1 MQNKIVFFLSI
12 VSFLILYVSS
22 ASSYQLGGLC
32 SDKFIL
38 DGNSKLIHD
47 IYQDH
52 REAFN
57 GIASCVSLRSTID
70 TACCYLKV
78 KFKNEAA
85 DKKYTHR
92 GCVEL
97 YGEEWNG
104 IKDVIKSF
112 EGNISSS
119 SGEQITIKD
128 VDIDCHSN
136 LIKITGLILLA
147 FLL

>member
-12 VSFLILYVSS
+12 VSFLILYVS
-22 ASSYQLGGLC
+22 AYQLGGQC
-32 SDKFIL
+32 SDKYIL
-38 DGNSKLIHD
+38 ENGKLKYD
-47 IYQDH
+47 IYEDH
-52 REAFN
+52 KEAFN

-97 YGEEWNG
+97 YGGEWNE
-104 IKDVIKSF
+104 IKSVINAF
-112 EGNISSS
+112 ESNITEDGN
-119 SGEQITIKD
+119 GEKITVKD

>member
-12 VSFLILYVSS
+12 VSFLILYVSP
-22 ASSYQLGGLC
+22 AYQLGGLC
-32 SDKFIL
+32 SDKYIL
-38 DGNSKLIHD
+38 ENGKLKYD
-47 IYQDH
+47 IYGDH
-52 REAFN
+52 KEAFN

-70 TACCYLKV
+70 TACCYIKV

-104 IKDVIKSF
+104 IKDVINNF
-112 EGNISSS
+112 ENNITAA
-119 SGEQITIKD
+119 SGEGISIKD

>member
-12 VSFLILYVSS
+12 VSFLILYVSP
-22 ASSYQLGGLC
+22 AYQLGGQC
-32 SDKFIL
+32 SDKYIL
-38 DGNSKLIHD
+38 ENGKLKYD
-47 IYQDH
+47 VYGDH
-52 REAFN
+52 KEAFN

-70 TACCYLKV
+70 TACCYIKV

-104 IKDVIKSF
+104 IKDVINNF
-112 EGNISSS
+112 ENNITAA
-119 SGEQITIKD
+119 SGEPIKIKD

>member
-12 VSFLILYVSS
+12 VSFLILYVSP
-22 ASSYQLGGLC
+22 AYQLGGNC
-32 SDKFIL
+32 KDKYIL
-38 DGNSKLIHD
+38 DEYSRLTHD
-47 IYQDH
+47 VYEDH
-52 REAFN
+52 KEAFN

-70 TACCYLKV
+70 TACCYMKV

-97 YGEEWNG
+97 YAVEWN
-104 IKDVIKSF
+104 DIKSVINAF
-112 EGNISSS
+112 ESNITEDGN
-119 SGEQITIKD
+119 GEKITVKD

>member
-12 VSFLILYVSS
+12 VSFLILYVSP
-22 ASSYQLGGLC
+22 AYQLGGQC
-32 SDKFIL
+32 SDKYIL
-38 DGNSKLIHD
+38 EKGRLKYD
-47 IYQDH
+47 IYEDH
-52 REAFN
+52 KEAFN

-70 TACCYLKV
+70 TACCYIKV

-104 IKDVIKSF
+104 IKDVINAF
-112 EGNISSS
+112 ENNITAA
-119 SGEQITIKD
+119 SGEGISIKD

>member
-12 VSFLILYVSS
+12 VSFLILYISP
-22 ASSYQLGGLC
+22 AYQLGGLC

-38 DGNSKLIHD
+38 EDGKLKYD
-47 IYQDH
+47 IYEDH
-52 REAFN
+52 KEAFN

-97 YGEEWNG
+97 YGGEWNG
-104 IKDVIKSF
+104 IKDVINNF
-112 EGNISSS
+112 ENNITAA
-119 SGEQITIKD
+119 SGEGISIKD

>member
-12 VSFLILYVSS
+12 VSFLILYVSP
-22 ASSYQLGGLC
+22 AYQLGGLC
-32 SDKFIL
+32 SDKYIL
-38 DGNSKLIHD
+38 ENGKLKYD
-47 IYQDH
+47 IYEDH
-52 REAFN
+52 KEAFN

-92 GCVEL
+92 GCVEI
-97 YGEEWNG
+97 YAVEWS
-104 IKDVIKSF
+104 DIKSVINAF
-112 EGNISSS
+112 ESNMTAS
-119 SGEQITIKD
+119 SGEQISIKD

>member
-12 VSFLILYVSS
+12 VSFLILYVS
-22 ASSYQLGGLC
+22 AYQLGGQC
-32 SDKFIL
+32 SDKYIL
-38 DGNSKLIHD
+38 ENGKLKYD
-47 IYQDH
+47 IYEDH
-52 REAFN
+52 KEAFN

-97 YGEEWNG
+97 YGEEWNN
-104 IKDVIKSF
+104 IKSVINAF
-112 EGNISSS
+112 ESNITEDGN
-119 SGEQITIKD
+119 GEKITVKD

>member
-12 VSFLILYVSS
+12 VSFLILYVSP
-22 ASSYQLGGLC
+22 AYQLGGLC
-32 SDKFIL
+32 SDKYIL
-38 DGNSKLIHD
+38 ENGKLKYD
-47 IYQDH
+47 IYGDH
-52 REAFN
+52 KEAFN

-70 TACCYLKV
+70 TACCYIKV

-104 IKDVIKSF
+104 IKEVINAF
-112 EGNISSS
+112 ESNITEDGN
-119 SGEQITIKD
+119 GEKITVKD

>member
-12 VSFLILYVSS
+12 VSFLILYVSTD
-22 ASSYQLGGLC
+22 YQLGGYC

-38 DGNSKLIHD
+38 ESGKLKYD
-47 IYQDH
+47 IYEDH
-52 REAFN
+52 KEAFN
-57 GIASCVSLRSTID
+57 GIASCVSLKSTID
-70 TACCYLKV
+70 TACCYMKV

-104 IKDVIKSF
+104 IKEVISNF
-112 EGNISSS
+112 ESNITAS
-119 SGEQITIKD
+119 SGESITIKD

>member
-12 VSFLILYVSS
+12 VSFLILYVSP
-22 ASSYQLGGLC
+22 AYQLGGQC
-32 SDKFIL
+32 SDKYIL
-38 DGNSKLIHD
+38 ENGKLKYD
-47 IYQDH
+47 VYGDH
-52 REAFN
+52 KEAFN

-70 TACCYLKV
+70 TACCYIKV

-97 YGEEWNG
+97 YGEEWNN
-104 IKDVIKSF
+104 IKSVINAF
-112 EGNISSS
+112 ESNITAS
-119 SGEQITIKD
+119 SGEQISIKD

>member
-12 VSFLILYVSS
+12 VSFLILYVSP
-22 ASSYQLGGLC
+22 AYQLGGQC
-32 SDKFIL
+32 SDKYIL
-38 DGNSKLIHD
+38 ENGKLKYD
-47 IYQDH
+47 IYEDH
-52 REAFN
+52 KEAFN

-104 IKDVIKSF
+104 IKDVINNF
-112 EGNISSS
+112 ENNITAA
-119 SGEQITIKD
+119 SGEGISIKD

>member
-12 VSFLILYVSS
+12 VSFLILYVSP
-22 ASSYQLGGLC
+22 AYQLGGYC
-32 SDKFIL
+32 SDKYIL
-38 DGNSKLIHD
+38 ENGKLKYD
-47 IYQDH
+47 IYEDH
-52 REAFN
+52 KEAFN

-92 GCVEL
+92 GCVEI
-97 YGEEWNG
+97 YAVEWS
-104 IKDVIKSF
+104 DIKSVINAF
-112 EGNISSS
+112 ESNMTAS
-119 SGEQITIKD
+119 SGEQISIKD

>member
-12 VSFLILYVSS
+12 VSFLILYVSP
-22 ASSYQLGGLC
+22 AYQLGGYC
-32 SDKFIL
+32 KDKYIL
-38 DGNSKLIHD
+38 DEHSRLTHD
-47 IYQDH
+47 VYEDH
-52 REAFN
+52 KEAFN

-70 TACCYLKV
+70 TACCYMKV

-92 GCVEL
+92 GCIEL

-104 IKDVIKSF
+104 IKNVISAF
-112 EGNISSS
+112 ESNITAAK
-119 SGEQITIKD
+119 SGEQITVKD

>member
-12 VSFLILYVSS
+12 VSFLILYVSP
-22 ASSYQLGGLC
+22 AYQLGGYC
-32 SDKFIL
+32 KDKYIL
-38 DGNSKLIHD
+38 DEHSRLTHD
-47 IYQDH
+47 VYEDH
-52 REAFN
+52 KEAFN

-70 TACCYLKV
+70 TACCYIKV

-104 IKDVIKSF
+104 IKNVISAF
-112 EGNISSS
+112 ESNITAAE
-119 SGEQITIKD
+119 SGEQITVKD

>member
-1 MQNKIVFFLSI
+1 MQNKTVFFLSI
-12 VSFLILYVSS
+12 VSSLILYVSTD
-22 ASSYQLGGLC
+22 YQLGGYC

-38 DGNSKLIHD
+38 ESGKLKYD
-47 IYQDH
+47 IYEDH
-52 REAFN
+52 KEAFN
-57 GIASCVSLRSTID
+57 GIASCVSLKSTID
-70 TACCYLKV
+70 TACCYMKV

-104 IKDVIKSF
+104 IKEVISNF
-112 EGNISSS
+112 ESNITAS
-119 SGEQITIKD
+119 SGESITIKD

>member
-12 VSFLILYVSS
+12 VSFLILYVSP
-22 ASSYQLGGLC
+22 AYQLGGQC
-32 SDKFIL
+32 SDKYIL
-38 DGNSKLIHD
+38 ENGKLKYD
-47 IYQDH
+47 IYEDH
-52 REAFN
+52 KEAFN

-70 TACCYLKV
+70 TACCYIKV

-104 IKDVIKSF
+104 IKEVINAF
-112 EGNISSS
+112 ESNITEDGN
-119 SGEQITIKD
+119 GEKITVKD

>member
-12 VSFLILYVSS
+12 VSFLILYVS
-22 ASSYQLGGLC
+22 AYQLGGQC
-32 SDKFIL
+32 SDKYIL
-38 DGNSKLIHD
+38 ENGKLKYD
-47 IYQDH
+47 IYEDH
-52 REAFN
+52 KEAFN

-97 YGEEWNG
+97 YGGEWNG
-104 IKDVIKSF
+104 IKDVINNF
-112 EGNISSS
+112 ENNITAA
-119 SGEQITIKD
+119 SGEGISIKD

>member
-12 VSFLILYVSS
+12 VSFLILYVSP
-22 ASSYQLGGLC
+22 AYQLGGLC
-32 SDKFIL
+32 SDKYIL
-38 DGNSKLIHD
+38 ENGKLKYD
-47 IYQDH
+47 IYEDH
-52 REAFN
+52 KEAFN
-57 GIASCVSLRSTID
+57 GIASCVSLRSTLN
-70 TACCYLKV
+70 TVCCYLKV

-97 YGEEWNG
+97 YVEEWS
-104 IKDVIKSF
+104 DIKSVINAF
-112 EGNISSS
+112 ESNITAS
-119 SGEQITIKD
+119 SGEQISIKD

>member
-12 VSFLILYVSS
+12 VSSLILYVSPQT
-22 ASSYQLGGLC
+22 YQLGGLC

-38 DGNSKLIHD
+38 DEGELKYD
-47 IYQDH
+47 IYEDH

-78 KFKNEAA
+78 KFKNEPA
-85 DKKYTHR
+85 DKKSTQR
-92 GCVEL
+92 GCIEV
-97 YGEEWNG
+97 YGEEWMG
-104 IKDVIKSF
+104 IKDVINNFKN
-112 EGNISSS
+112 NITAK
-119 SGEQITIKD
+119 SGESISVKN

>member
-12 VSFLILYVSS
+12 VSFLILYVSP
-22 ASSYQLGGLC
+22 AYQLGGLC
-32 SDKFIL
+32 SDKYIL
-38 DGNSKLIHD
+38 ENGKLKYD
-47 IYQDH
+47 IYEDH
-52 REAFN
+52 KEAFN

-70 TACCYLKV
+70 TACCYIKV

-104 IKDVIKSF
+104 IKEVINAF
-112 EGNISSS
+112 ESNITAA
-119 SGEQITIKD
+119 SGEQISIKD

>member
-12 VSFLILYVSS
+12 VSFLILYVSP
-22 ASSYQLGGLC
+22 AYQLGGLC
-32 SDKFIL
+32 SDKYIL
-38 DGNSKLIHD
+38 ENGKLKYD
-47 IYQDH
+47 IYGDH
-52 REAFN
+52 KEAFN

-70 TACCYLKV
+70 TACCYIKV

-104 IKDVIKSF
+104 IKDVISAF
-112 EGNISSS
+112 ESNITEDGN
-119 SGEQITIKD
+119 GEKITVKD

>member
-12 VSFLILYVSS
+12 VSFLILYVSP
-22 ASSYQLGGLC
+22 AYQLGGQC
-32 SDKFIL
+32 SDKYIL
-38 DGNSKLIHD
+38 ENGKLKYD
-47 IYQDH
+47 VYGDH
-52 REAFN
+52 KEAFN

-70 TACCYLKV
+70 TACCYIKV

-104 IKDVIKSF
+104 IKDVINAF
-112 EGNISSS
+112 ESNITEDGN
-119 SGEQITIKD
+119 GEKITVKD

>member
-12 VSFLILYVSS
+12 VSFLILYVSP
-22 ASSYQLGGLC
+22 AYQLGGNC
-32 SDKFIL
+32 KDKYIL
-38 DGNSKLIHD
+38 DEYSRLTHD
-47 IYQDH
+47 VYEDH
-52 REAFN
+52 KEAFN

-97 YGEEWNG
+97 YGGEWNG
-104 IKDVIKSF
+104 IKEVINAF
-112 EGNISSS
+112 ESNITAA
-119 SGEQITIKD
+119 SGEQISIKD

>member
-12 VSFLILYVSS
+12 VSFLILYVSP
-22 ASSYQLGGLC
+22 AYQLGGLC
-32 SDKFIL
+32 SDKYIL
-38 DGNSKLIHD
+38 ENGKLKYD
-47 IYQDH
+47 IYEDH
-52 REAFN
+52 KEAFN

-97 YGEEWNG
+97 YAEEWF
-104 IKDVIKSF
+104 DIKSVINAF
-112 EGNISSS
+112 ESNMTAS
-119 SGEQITIKD
+119 SGEQISIKD

>member
-12 VSFLILYVSS
+12 VSFLILYVSP
-22 ASSYQLGGLC
+22 AYQLGGQC
-32 SDKFIL
+32 SDKYIL
-38 DGNSKLIHD
+38 ENGKLKYD
-47 IYQDH
+47 VYGDH
-52 REAFN
+52 KEAFN

-70 TACCYLKV
+70 TACCYIKV

-104 IKDVIKSF
+104 IKDVISAF
-112 EGNISSS
+112 EGNISAA
-119 SGEQITIKD
+119 SGESIKIKD

>member
-12 VSFLILYVSS
+12 VSFLILYVS
-22 ASSYQLGGLC
+22 AYQLGGQC
-32 SDKFIL
+32 SDKYIL
-38 DGNSKLIHD
+38 ENGKLKYD
-47 IYQDH
+47 IYEDH
-52 REAFN
+52 KEAFN

-70 TACCYLKV
+70 TACCYIKV

-104 IKDVIKSF
+104 IKNVISAF
-112 EGNISSS
+112 ESNITAAK
-119 SGEQITIKD
+119 SGEQITVKD

>member
-12 VSFLILYVSS
+12 VSFLILYVSP
-22 ASSYQLGGLC
+22 AYQLGGLC
-32 SDKFIL
+32 SDKYIL
-38 DGNSKLIHD
+38 ENGKLKYD
-47 IYQDH
+47 IYEDH
-52 REAFN
+52 KEAFN
-57 GIASCVSLRSTID
+57 GIASCVSLRSKLD

-97 YGEEWNG
+97 YAVEWN
-104 IKDVIKSF
+104 DIKSVINAF
-112 EGNISSS
+112 ESNITEDGN
-119 SGEQITIKD
+119 GEKITVKD

>member
-12 VSFLILYVSS
+12 VSFLILYVS
-22 ASSYQLGGLC
+22 AYQLGGQC
-32 SDKFIL
+32 SDKYIL
-38 DGNSKLIHD
+38 ENGKLKYD
-47 IYQDH
+47 IYEDH
-52 REAFN
+52 KEAFN

-104 IKDVIKSF
+104 IKDVINNF
-112 EGNISSS
+112 ENNITAA
-119 SGEQITIKD
+119 SGEGISIKD

>member
-12 VSFLILYVSS
+12 ASFLILYVSP
-22 ASSYQLGGLC
+22 YQLGGYC
-32 SDKFIL
+32 KDKYIL
-38 DGNSKLIHD
+38 DEYSRLTHD
-47 IYQDH
+47 VYEDH
-52 REAFN
+52 KEAFN

-97 YGEEWNG
+97 YGGEWN
-104 IKDVIKSF
+104 DIKSVINAF
-112 EGNISSS
+112 ESNITAT
-119 SGEQITIKD
+119 SGEQISIKD